1 MVASAD
7 TTTDAE
13 TDTDAGATAPPDTAA
28 EDRGLVPE
36 RRRDRQRRELIDE
49 ICTVARRQLAEGG
62 VAAVSWRGI
71 AREVGMGPASLYT
84 YFSSLEALFT
94 ELIVRSF
101 RSLAD
106 AVTRAIA
113 ALAGA
118 PVGDRL
124 LAGPLAYRAW
134 ALAHPQEFNL
144 VFTDQLP
151 GFVAAPD
158 GPTVDAQTA
167 IFRPMAAT
175 VVEARIAQ
183 GRRGDPGADPIE
195 TATPEDLADFIGLLG
210 LFHGLTSLEV
220 NHHLDWIDAPRVV
233 EDRVRAAIAAIG
245 LPAAAAD
252 TAERLRPHLDHS
264 LG

>member
-1 MVASAD
+1 M
-7 TTTDAE
+7 AE
-13 TDTDAGATAPPDTAA
+13 TTADPDRDDTSRATDDSGPAD
-28 EDRGLVPE
+28 DRPGPE

-49 ICTVARRQLAEGG
+49 ICAAARRQLAEGG
-62 VAAVSWRGI
+62 AAAVSWRGI

-84 YFSSLEALFT
+84 YFPSLEALFT
-94 ELIVRSF
+94 ELILRSF

-113 ALAGA
+113 ALASA

-134 ALAHPQEFNL
+134 ALEHPQEFNL

-158 GPTVDAQTA
+158 GPTVDAQTS
-167 IFRPMAAT
+167 IFRPMAT
-175 VVEARIAQ
+175 TIMEARIQ
-183 GRRGDPGADPIE
+183 HGRPGDPGADPIE
-195 TATPEDLADFIGLLG
+195 IATPEDLAEFVGLFG

-220 NHHLDWIDAPRVV
+220 NHHLGWIDAPSVF
-233 EDRVRAAIAAIG
+233 EARVRHAIAALD
-245 LPAAAAD
+245 LPAAAPD
-252 TAERLRPHLDHS
+252 TADRLAAVRPP
-264 LG
+264 G